1 MDGIFWEK
9 GEEAVI
15 LGNDF
20 ICNEGIKG
28 MHDENMHIHDGTIT
42 PKFPKQTLQEIKE
55 NWAEIC

>member
-20 ICNEGIKG
+20 ICNEDIKG
-28 MHDENMHIHDGTIT
+28 MHDENMHIHDGNIT
-42 PKFPKQTLQEIKE
+42 PKFTKQTLQEIKE